1 MILNKVL
8 PDVIKD
14 WQDDLPITGIIV
26 ISLISISDIPVRRIS
41 QQDIGLVSSLPSQE
55 LGT

>member
-41 QQDIGLVSSLPSQE
+41 QQDNRFGFFLPSQE

>member
-41 QQDIGLVSSLPSQE
+41 QQGIGLVSSQPSQE